1 MTTDPQAEV
10 LFAGVIPNSYIT
22 DIWVEDKAL
31 GIDLDRWFIEEIG
44 HEIDVTI
51 APIEPRHANK
61 YTKWG

>member
-51 APIEPRHANK
+51 APIEP
-61 YTKWG
+61 